1 MPGAPP
7 VGHSG
12 TQNDPPPQQPWVKQ
26 TCPEGQSAL
35 VVHVTKVQ
43 IGCTHDTPSVVVTQS
58 QLLLLRHAV
67 AQPVLGQLGG
77 VTHCPFLQIIP
88 DGQHVLPHA
97 CLAGQHVVPLMQ
109 TCPIGQQVVPLRQVP
124 SQQELLQLI
133 VPGGQHKP
141 LTHSPDTHTVPH
153 TPQFLGSVLVFTH
166 LPWQGVR
173 PGGQC
178 PVLAKTRSSP
188 LKASMLPKALAA
200 RVLTAWRREVGVAS
214 DLVSSSNLVGSIS
227 IHSFV
232 NECDSP
238 VTSPGHIPPEASIM
252 PPSLDLEDILSS
264 ILQARFNSY
273 SYQNEPRRPRR

>member
-1 MPGAPP
+1 
-7 VGHSG
+7 
-12 TQNDPPPQQPWVKQ
+12 VKQ

-88 DGQHVLPHA
+88 DGQQILPHA
-97 CLAGQHVVPLMQ
+97 CLAGQHVVPLRH
-109 TCPIGQQVVPLRQVP
+109 TCPDGQHVVPQAWPVGQQVVPLRQVP

-166 LPWQGVR
+166 LPWQNVR
-173 PGGQC
+173 PGRQR
-178 PVLAKTRSSP
+178 PVMAKTRSSP

-232 NECDSP
+232 NECDSQ
-238 VTSPGHIPPEASIM
+238 VTPPGHIPPEASIM

-264 ILQARFNSY
+264 NLQTRFKQGSI
-273 SYQNEPRRPRR
+273 SEG

>member
-1 MPGAPP
+1 

-12 TQNDPPPQQPWVKQ
+12 TQNDPLPQQPWVKQ
-26 TCPEGQSAL
+26 TCPEGQLAL

-88 DGQHVLPHA
+88 AGQQILPHA
-97 CLAGQHVVPLMQ
+97 CLAGQHVLPLRQ
-109 TCPIGQQVVPLRQVP
+109 TCPIGQHVVPQVWPVGQQVVPLRQVP

-166 LPWQGVR
+166 LPWQSVR

-232 NECDSP
+232 NECDSQ
-238 VTSPGHIPPEASIM
+238 VTPPGHIPPEASIM

-264 ILQARFNSY
+264 NLQTRFKQGSI
-273 SYQNEPRRPRR
+273 SEG